1 MTEPFVDTDLPFSGK
16 PLIISAE
23 APWRAESGENM
34 SVTIRDVAKKAGVS
48 TATVSKV
55 MNGKPSISEETANR
69 VREIMEELHYQP
81 NLRAQNFAKRQTHTI
96 VFATELV
103 RNSAFEKPH
112 MFEIM
117 VGLEKVLSE
126 RKYVLHLVHVT
137 RENCMDVLGNMIARK
152 SVDGLVLHISIVTR
166 ELEKVILREDFPHIV
181 LGCPEYK
188 TQLCWIDNNNVLSGE
203 MACAYLHRQ
212 GYRRMAF
219 IGGQKADVGSAHR
232 LQGYKNVLEQRH
244 MRYRP
249 EYVMSGFSTVESGA
263 RMMEALLGLADRPDS
278 VICANNYLAVGAM
291 NALHNHGVAVPG
303 EMGLITFDT
312 YPFSRITEPKM
323 TTVDIDVYDMG
334 KQAGEIILKKIKKPN
349 LQMQSYTTLASL
361 VVNGSTK

>member
-1 MTEPFVDTDLPFSGK
+1 
-16 PLIISAE
+16 
-23 APWRAESGENM
+23 M
-34 SVTIRDVAKKAGVS
+34 SVTIKDVAREAGVS

-55 MNGKPSISEETANR
+55 MNGKPTISEETANR
-69 VREIMEELHYQP
+69 VKEVMERLHYQP
-81 NLRAQNFAKRQTHTI
+81 NLRAQNFARRQTYT
-96 VFATELV
+96 VAFATELTK
-103 RNSAFEKPH
+103 NSAFEKPH

-117 VGLEKVLSE
+117 VGLQRALSQKNYE
-126 RKYVLHLVHVT
+126 LRLVSVT
-137 RENCMDVLGNMIARK
+137 RNNCMDILGTMIARK
-152 SVDGLVLHISIVTR
+152 SVDGLVLHISIVSK
-166 ELEKVILREDFPHIV
+166 ELERVILKEDFPHIV

-188 TQLCWIDNNNVLSGE
+188 TQLCWIDNNNILSGE

-219 IGGQKADVGSAHR
+219 LGGQKQDVGSQCR

-244 MRYRP
+244 MRYKP
-249 EYVMSGFSTVESGA
+249 EYVLSGFSTVESGA
-263 RMMEALLGLADRPDS
+263 LMVESLLKLDERPDS

-291 NALHNHGVAVPG
+291 NALRNHGISVPK
-303 EMGLITFDT
+303 EMGLVTFDA
-312 YPFSRITEPKM
+312 YPFSKITEPRM

-334 KQAGEIILKKIKKPN
+334 KQAGEIILKKIRKPN

>member
-1 MTEPFVDTDLPFSGK
+1 
-16 PLIISAE
+16 
-23 APWRAESGENM
+23 M
-34 SVTIRDVAKKAGVS
+34 SVTIRDVAKAAGVS

-55 MNGKPSISEETANR
+55 MNGKLSISEATAEH
-69 VREIMEELHYQP
+69 VRKVMEELHYQP
-81 NLRAQNFAKRQTHTI
+81 NLRARNFARRQTHTV
-96 VFATELV
+96 VFATELS
-103 RNSAFEKPH
+103 RNSAFENPH

-117 VGLEKVLSE
+117 VGLQKALSQKGYE
-126 RKYVLHLVHVT
+126 LNLLHVT
-137 RENCMDVLGNMIARK
+137 RENCMEILGNMIAGK
-152 SVDGLVLHISIVTR
+152 SVDGLVLHISIVTK
-166 ELEKVILREDFPHIV
+166 ELERVVLREDFPHIV

-212 GYRRMAF
+212 GYRRIAF

-232 LQGYKNVLEQRH
+232 LQGYRNVLEQRH
-244 MRYRP
+244 MKCKP
-249 EYVMSGFSTVESGA
+249 EYILSGFSTVESGA
-263 RMMEALLGLADRPDS
+263 QMMDALLELEQRPDS

-291 NALHNHGVAVPG
+291 NALRNRGISVPG
-303 EMGLITFDT
+303 QMGLITFDA

-334 KQAGEIILKKIKKPN
+334 KQAGEIILRKIRKPN

-361 VVNGSTK
+361 IINGSTK